1 MIASHFR
8 MAALY
13 HNIVADNAA
22 NTHILGRS
30 VERNGTERPTT
41 HDGAFPLRVT
51 KVTERWRISTL
62 ACRVLKR
69 IL

>member
-1 MIASHFR
+1 MRRILRRCSVETGTTMIASHFR

-30 VERNGTERPTT
+30 VERNGTT
-41 HDGAFPLRVT
+41 DGA
-51 KVTERWRISTL
+51 
-62 ACRVLKR
+62 
-69 IL
+69 